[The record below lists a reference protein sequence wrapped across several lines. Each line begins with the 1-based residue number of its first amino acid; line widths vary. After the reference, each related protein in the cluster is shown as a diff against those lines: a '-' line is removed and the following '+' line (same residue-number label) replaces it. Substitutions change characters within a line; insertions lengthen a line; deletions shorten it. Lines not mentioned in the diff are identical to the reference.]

1 MSGHSKWSTIKRKK
15 GALDAKRGKIFSRL
29 AKEITVAAK
38 LGGGDP
44 AGNPRL
50 RTVLLAAK
58 AENMPKDNIERAIKK
73 GTGEIEGVTYEEMRY
88 ECYGPSGVAV
98 IVDTLTDNK
107 NRTVGEVR
115 HILNRHNGS
124 MAASGSVVWNFD
136 AKGSIILDREG
147 LDEEEI
153 LEKAVEAGAEDVDM
167 DAEDVFEIITEA
179 TQLHAVAG
187 ALEDMGLN
195 PKEPKLKMVPRTTV
209 EVTGKE
215 LSQVLRLLDLLEEN
229 DDVQDVYS
237 NVDFNDDA
245 IEAAMAE

>member
-29 AKEITVAAK
+29 AKEITVAARQ
-38 LGGGDP
+38 GGGDP
-44 AGNPRL
+44 GGNPRL

-73 GTGEIEGVTYEEMRY
+73 GTGEIEGVSYEEMRY
-88 ECYGPSGVAV
+88 ECYGPAGVAL

-115 HILNRHNGS
+115 HILTKHNGS

-147 LDEEEI
+147 LGEEEI

-167 DAEDVFEIITEA
+167 DAEDVYEVITEA
-179 TQLHAVAG
+179 TELHTVAG
-187 ALEDMGLN
+187 ALEDLGLN
-195 PKEPKLKMVPRTTV
+195 PKEPRLKMVPKTTV
-209 EVTGKE
+209 EVTGKD
-215 LSQVLRLLDLLEEN
+215 LSLVIRLLDMLEEN

-237 NVDFNDDA
+237 NLDFSEEA
-245 IEAAMAE
+245 LEAAMAD